1 METGLAKKTVIV
13 TGGASNIGRAIS
25 LAFVKEGSN
34 VVIADMDEVGGN
46 RVVDAAKAMGKG
58 GAYKVLK
65 LDATKIE
72 EVEGVMKKVADEF
85 GKIDVL
91 INVIGGDLA
100 VSWFKD
106 LSPEFWDKIIKLNYT
121 TYLNS
126 VKSVLPYMMNQKGGS
141 IVSIASDAGRIGEVR
156 EAVYAGTKAAVIVA
170 TKAIAKEIGRYGIRM
185 NTVCPGLTVPKKEEV
200 GEKSAWKGAEN
211 AYPPEILEK
220 IKKLYPLNRVGTG
233 EDVAGAVVYFAS
245 EAASFVTGQTLS
257 VSGGYSMF

>member
-25 LAFVKEGSN
+25 LAFAKEGSN
-34 VVIADMDEVGGN
+34 VVIADMDETGGQ
-46 RVVDAAKAMGKG
+46 RVVDVAKAMGKG
-58 GAYKVLK
+58 GVYRVLK
-65 LDATKIE
+65 LDATKIA

-91 INVIGGDLA
+91 VNVVGGDVIQL
-100 VSWFKD
+100 FKD
-106 LSPEFWDKIIKLNYT
+106 TTPELWDKIITLNYK

-233 EDVAGAVVYFAS
+233 EDVAGAVIYFAS

-257 VSGGYSMF
+257 VSGGYSTV